1 MDTARPL
8 RDVFADLTGA
18 GDAAGPAE
26 LLRDSGH
33 PDLPDELVAEA
44 VGSFADTAPIE
55 VAEHLS
61 PYVMAG
67 SAVPL
72 PDTTDAAPAGWY
84 EAVSTAPTMAADP
97 ADLDALTPPGPTHV
111 DAAAPLTMD
120 FGHGG
125 VDAAPDAVDDHG
137 DAGTDH
143 HDLVHHDVPSSP
155 EPDDASSPAP
165 EHHAVDHHPLDPHTL
180 DDDSD
185 DSPDDPDDSPDF

>member
-18 GDAAGPAE
+18 ADAAGPGD

-72 PDTTDAAPAGWY
+72 PGVPDVAPAGWY
-84 EAVSTAPTMAADP
+84 DAVHTAPAVGADP
-97 ADLDALTPPGPTHV
+97 ADLDAVAP
-111 DAAAPLTMD
+111 DADAPDVAAPVTMD

-125 VDAAPDAVDDHG
+125 ADD
-137 DAGTDH
+137 DGTDGF
-143 HDLVHHDVPSSP
+143 DPLHHDVAPAHDLSSLDPTSDDLHDPSSADP
-155 EPDDASSPAP
+155 
-165 EHHAVDHHPLDPHTL
+165 DPHPTDDFPQDPHDL
-180 DDDSD
+180 DTPHDDH
-185 DSPDDPDDSPDF
+185 SPLDDSPDF